1 MFVKSDCIHIGKIVR
16 THGIH
21 GHLVLVSNV
30 NLTEKQGKEAILLDI
45 DGGLVPFFVRKE
57 NGIKERDHQSYFLHF
72 DHIENKEMAD
82 KYVGLDVYLTSYESP
97 QEVKELPPESVLK
110 GYKIYNQSKEYIGEV
125 QDIIDYSG
133 NVLLSVISNEDEY
146 LIPFTEDHIIS
157 WDTEKRSITITIS
170 EGLLEI

>member
-21 GHLVLVSNV
+21 GHLILVSNV
-30 NLTEKQGKEAILLDI
+30 NLTEKQKEEPILVDI

-82 KYVGLDVYLTSYESP
+82 KYVGLDIYLTSYESP
-97 QEVKELPPESVLK
+97 QEIKELPTESMLK
-110 GYKIYNQSKEYIGEV
+110 GYKIYNQSEEYIGEV

-133 NVLLSVISNEDEY
+133 NVLLSVISKGSEH
-146 LIPFTEDHIIS
+146 LLPFTEDHIIS
-157 WDTEKRSITITIS
+157 WNAEKKSIVITIPD
-170 EGLLEI
+170 GLLEI